1 MTSTHLRPPSWL
13 TRLTLAAALSTTVLP
28 AMADNDHNRARA
40 AVQSGQILPLKAVLD
55 RLERDHPGQVLE
67 IELDEEK
74 GRWVYEVRLLQ
85 ADGKLVK
92 LELDAATAD
101 VLRSRSR
108 PNQR

>member
-1 MTSTHLRPPSWL
+1 
-13 TRLTLAAALSTTVLP
+13 
-28 AMADNDHNRARA
+28 MADNDHNRARA
-40 AVQSGQILPLKAVLD
+40 AVQSGQILPLKAVLE

>member
-1 MTSTHLRPPSWL
+1 MTSTHPRLPSWL
-13 TRLTLAAALSTTVLP
+13 ARLTLAAVLSTALLP

-40 AVQSGQILPLKAVLD
+40 AVQSGQILPLKAVLE

>member
-1 MTSTHLRPPSWL
+1 
-13 TRLTLAAALSTTVLP
+13 
-28 AMADNDHNRARA
+28 MADNDHNRARA
-40 AVQSGQILPLKAVLD
+40 AVQSGQILPLRAVLE

-92 LELDAATAD
+92 LELDAATAE

-108 PNQR
+108 PSQR

>member
-1 MTSTHLRPPSWL
+1 MKHIHTPSSSWL
-13 TRLTLAAALSTTVLP
+13 ARLALAAAVSTTLLP
-28 AMADNDHNRARA
+28 AMADDDHNRARA
-40 AVQSGQILPLKAVLD
+40 AVQAGQILPLKTVLE

-67 IELDEEK
+67 IELDREK
-74 GRWVYEVRLLQ
+74 DRWIYEVRLLQ

-108 PNQR
+108 DPQR